1 MIDYEMGMFHN
12 LNGSFCVHEVT
23 KYFIRKLIYFI
34 EQTHLT
40 RWKSSIRSHTRGPR
54 ILPASPVSFVFVS
67 LKLLIKLTLNQI
79 STSWSISFDKLILGV
94 VADGSSPG
102 KKHWWLMSSNSNKG
116 DENFQIMNILGS
128 IPLMEWL

>member
-1 MIDYEMGMFHN
+1 MTEYEMGMFHN
-12 LNGSFCVHEVT
+12 LNGSFCVREAS

-34 EQTHLT
+34 EQTHLI
-40 RWKSSIRSHTRGPR
+40 RWKNNIRSHTRGPR

-94 VADGSSPG
+94 VADGSNPG

-116 DENFQIMNILGS
+116 DEKFQIMNNLGS
-128 IPLMEWL
+128 IPLMEWV

>member
-1 MIDYEMGMFHN
+1 MGMFHN

-34 EQTHLT
+34 EQTHLI
-40 RWKSSIRSHTRGPR
+40 RWKNNIRGPR
-54 ILPASPVSFVFVS
+54 ILPASPLSFVFVS
-67 LKLLIKLTLNQI
+67 LKLLTKLTLNQI
-79 STSWSISFDKLILGV
+79 STSWSISFGKLILGV
-94 VADGSSPG
+94 VADVSNPG